1 MLMPANDPL
10 PLDGILTGLRA
21 LAEPTRLRILALC
34 RAGELTVSEIVRILG
49 QSQPRVSRHLKL
61 MTEAGILRR
70 VPEGSWVFYR
80 LAFTGAGAALAHE
93 LLTLL
98 PADDHQLAEDRRRLA
113 EVKRA
118 RAAVA
123 DDYFRRHA
131 AEWNQLRSLHVDEA
145 EVNALARNLLAGD
158 ATARN
163 GDEPPIGG
171 LLDIGTGTGEM
182 LKALAADISYGEG
195 VDISSEMLTLARTA
209 LEQAGLEHCRV
220 RQADLYRLPF
230 PAQEFHAAV
239 IHQVLHFVADPPG
252 AIAEAARVLAPGGR
266 LLVVDFAPH
275 GEETLRTEHNHRR
288 LGFGDAEIKDA
299 FAASGLKTEAVE
311 HLPGEPLT
319 VTLWLGRKPA
329 RGQVRALSDARQPED

>member
-1 MLMPANDPL
+1 MLMPANDAL
-10 PLDGILTGLRA
+10 PLDGLLTGLRA

-61 MTEAGILRR
+61 MTEAGILGR

-80 LAFTGAGAALAHE
+80 LALSGAGAVLARE
-93 LLTLL
+93 LLALL

-118 RAAVA
+118 RSAVA

-131 AEWNQLRSLHVDEA
+131 AEWTRLRSLHVDEA
-145 EVNALARNLLAGD
+145 EVNALARALLVGD
-158 ATARN
+158 ARP
-163 GDEPPIGG
+163 GDHGPALDG

-182 LKALAADISYGEG
+182 LKLLAPDIGYGEG
-195 VDISSEMLTLARTA
+195 VDISRDMLALARTA
-209 LEQAGLEHCRV
+209 LEQAGLDHCRV

-230 PAQEFHAAV
+230 PAMAFDAAV
-239 IHQVLHFVADPPG
+239 IHQVLHFVSDPAG
-252 AIAEAARVLAPGGR
+252 AVAEAARVLAPDGR
-266 LLVVDFAPH
+266 LLVVGFAPH
-275 GEETLRTEHNHRR
+275 GEEQLRGQHNHRR
-288 LGFGDAEIKDA
+288 LGFADAEVRDA
-299 FAASGLKTEAVE
+299 FSAAGLTTEAVE

-329 RGQVRALSDARQPED
+329 RGQVRALRHPTPTED